1 MSLKHRKHH
10 IAPELPNYMIPLT
23 LTHMALC
30 PVVRAATWLVINGL
44 YDFYLTKVEMPS
56 NPSGLNVNDLIELLK
71 HLQGTFR
78 PAVHKI
84 KMGTNLLEDAKCDR
98 IMIVADMEE
107 TSGSKGRATIDLV
120 FSNIWG
126 EMLTEEYPFQ
136 EGLSVAKEYMTAM
149 DVSNYH
155 ELPSKLK
162 IHVPKSSQK
171 TNLKISIYQ
180 AIF

>member
-1 MSLKHRKHH
+1 M
-10 IAPELPNYMIPLT
+10 M
-23 LTHMALC
+23 
-30 PVVRAATWLVINGL
+30 
-44 YDFYLTKVEMPS
+44 
-56 NPSGLNVNDLIELLK
+56 IELLK

-98 IMIVADMEE
+98 IMVVADMEE

-162 IHVPKSSQK
+162 IHVPKSSQE
-171 TNLKISIYQ
+171 TNLKKSIYQ